1 MGQIGK
7 ITSSSNQQIKYINNL
22 QTKASVRRKEGVF
35 VVEGLKIFLEV
46 PDELIVNI
54 YVSESTIKDITE
66 TKKGFND
73 SIYEK
78 VRKKLNN
85 HDFTVISDD
94 IAKNISDTVT
104 DQGMFVVVKQLE
116 YDIDDY
122 INIEEKQ
129 IFVILD
135 GLNDPGNM
143 GTIIRTA
150 EGAGVSMILTN
161 KECVDIYNPKV
172 TRATMGS
179 LFRVPVKNCQNLV
192 ETIKYLK
199 SKGIVM
205 YGAHLN
211 GKEYFADDALN
222 ESVCIFIGNE
232 ARGLSEEISNEADKL
247 IRIPMMGKLESLNA
261 SVAAG
266 ILMYEARRKIS
277 KWQKV
282 YT

>member
-1 MGQIGK
+1 MGQVGR

-22 QTKASVRRKEGVF
+22 QTKASARRKEGVF
-35 VVEGLKIFLEV
+35 VVEGIKIFLEV

-116 YDIDDY
+116 YVIDDY

-179 LFRVPVKNCQNLV
+179 LFRVPVKNCENLV

-277 KWQKV
+277 K
-282 YT
+282 

>member
-282 YT
+282 YM

>member
-172 TRATMGS
+172 TRATMGA

-277 KWQKV
+277 K
-282 YT
+282 

>member
-22 QTKASVRRKEGVF
+22 QTKASARRKEGVF

-282 YT
+282 YM

>member
-277 KWQKV
+277 K
-282 YT
+282 

>member
-1 MGQIGK
+1 MGQIAK

-22 QTKASVRRKEGVF
+22 QTKASARRKEGVF
-35 VVEGLKIFLEV
+35 VVEGIKIFLEV
-46 PDELIVNI
+46 PDESIVSI
-54 YVSESTIKDITE
+54 YISESTLKDIRE
-66 TKKGFND
+66 KKKGFND
-73 SIYEK
+73 SIYER
-78 VRKKLNN
+78 VDKKLAN
-85 HDFTVISDD
+85 HDYTEISDD

-104 DQGMFVVVKQLE
+104 DQGMFIIVKQFE
-116 YDIDDY
+116 YNIDDY

-129 IFVILD
+129 IFMILD

-179 LFRVPVKNCQNLV
+179 LFRVPIKNCDNLV

-199 SKGIVM
+199 NKGIVM

-222 ESVCIFIGNE
+222 ESVGIFIGNE
-232 ARGLSEEISNEADKL
+232 ARGLSDEVSNEADKL
-247 IRIPMMGKLESLNA
+247 IKIPMMGKLESLNA

-266 ILMYEARRKIS
+266 ILMYEARRKM
-277 KWQKV
+277 K
-282 YT
+282 

>member
-1 MGQIGK
+1 MSK
-7 ITSSSNQQIKYINNL
+7 KEVCLSNETFAYYSGFGGVELKY
-22 QTKASVRRKEGVF
+22 V
-35 VVEGLKIFLEV
+35 
-46 PDELIVNI
+46 
-54 YVSESTIKDITE
+54 
-66 TKKGFND
+66 
-73 SIYEK
+73 
-78 VRKKLNN
+78 
-85 HDFTVISDD
+85 
-94 IAKNISDTVT
+94 
-104 DQGMFVVVKQLE
+104 E

-277 KWQKV
+277 K
-282 YT
+282 

>member
-22 QTKASVRRKEGVF
+22 QTKASARRKEGVF

-199 SKGIVM
+199 SKCIVM

-277 KWQKV
+277 K
-282 YT
+282 

>member
-1 MGQIGK
+1 MGQVGK

-22 QTKASVRRKEGVF
+22 QTKASARRKEGVF
-35 VVEGLKIFLEV
+35 VVEGIKIFLEV

-116 YDIDDY
+116 YVIDDY

-179 LFRVPVKNCQNLV
+179 LFRVPVKNCENLV

-277 KWQKV
+277 K
-282 YT
+282 

>member
-22 QTKASVRRKEGVF
+22 QTKASARRKEGVF

-116 YDIDDY
+116 YDIDDF
-122 INIEEKQ
+122 INIEE
-129 IFVILD
+129 
-135 GLNDPGNM
+135 
-143 GTIIRTA
+143 
-150 EGAGVSMILTN
+150 
-161 KECVDIYNPKV
+161 
-172 TRATMGS
+172 
-179 LFRVPVKNCQNLV
+179 
-192 ETIKYLK
+192 
-199 SKGIVM
+199 
-205 YGAHLN
+205 
-211 GKEYFADDALN
+211 
-222 ESVCIFIGNE
+222 
-232 ARGLSEEISNEADKL
+232 
-247 IRIPMMGKLESLNA
+247 
-261 SVAAG
+261 
-266 ILMYEARRKIS
+266 
-277 KWQKV
+277 
-282 YT
+282 

>member
-22 QTKASVRRKEGVF
+22 QTKASARRKEGVF

-277 KWQKV
+277 K
-282 YT
+282 